1 MRCQYRT
8 RRQPCVFFLMLAFS
22 ELYNN
27 IVFHL
32 QQHKAMHAGLYF
44 ENSGIIVAV
53 EGLLYAEN
61 QVMASAPMSTI
72 DFPM

>member
-1 MRCQYRT
+1 
-8 RRQPCVFFLMLAFS
+8 MLAFS

-44 ENSGIIVAV
+44 ENLGIIVAV

-61 QVMASAPMSTI
+61 QVMASAPMATI
-72 DFPM
+72 DFPHVIITISNEVNFKDGS